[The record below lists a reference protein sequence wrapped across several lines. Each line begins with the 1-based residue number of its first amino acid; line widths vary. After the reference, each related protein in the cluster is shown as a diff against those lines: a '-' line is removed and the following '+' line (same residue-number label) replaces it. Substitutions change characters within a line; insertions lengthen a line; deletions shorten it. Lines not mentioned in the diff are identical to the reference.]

1 MSSEG
6 KNNIKELMMY
16 KRLGGARRIYLFAG
30 QATEGLCVVI
40 AFGVGAGV
48 GLDVGAGVGLGVGA
62 GVGLG
67 VGAGVGAKTQ
77 LPL

>member
-1 MSSEG
+1 
-6 KNNIKELMMY
+6 MY

-30 QATEGLCVVI
+30 QATEELCVVI

-48 GLDVGAGVGLGVGA
+48 GMGVGAGVGLGVRAGVGLGVGA

>member
-1 MSSEG
+1 MDEPT
-6 KNNIKELMMY
+6 
-16 KRLGGARRIYLFAG
+16 LFAG

-40 AFGVGAGV
+40 AFG
-48 GLDVGAGVGLGVGA
+48 VGAGVGLGVGA